1 MPLWAKMIKTRADT
15 VHLRVPFLSA
25 CNGVIA
31 GAHCNDRQST
41 YTTRGHPG
49 WCPRQTGLPNNTA
62 AGGFKP
68 QILLS
73 LTRCPAPA
81 READKFKLMGM
92 DF

>member
-15 VHLRVPFLSA
+15 GHLRVQFLSA
-25 CNGVIA
+25 CNGVTA
-31 GAHCNDRQST
+31 GAHYNDRQST
-41 YTTRGHPG
+41 YTTPG

-62 AGGFKP
+62 AGGFNP
-68 QILLS
+68 QVLLS
-73 LTRCPAPA
+73 FTRCPAPA